1 MKKVML
7 MLVVAMLSVVSVFA
21 VERTVD
27 FSYNEWTVLLKDAAF
42 ASKAKPYLDSCKIQ
56 TTPVVQA
63 TIARCYY
70 YIDFKANGKQAT
82 PELVL
87 AKIQEYITLVGLTD
101 PDMIVLAK
109 LQPLFFNGFY
119 AEAIA
124 LGKDSQNKLIHE
136 YMYHPYFANK
146 AYEKAYAS
154 AIATGNKYFA
164 FLAICKFDKVRAF
177 EAAKVL
183 TLGEYV
189 TPVVLTKVLD
199 SLGAMSFA
207 GTTVT
212 KDMEIDFLKSLN
224 EKYSRFLIK
233 DKATWEPIIAGI
245 RLTLEVKQGK

>member
-1 MKKVML
+1 MKKMF
-7 MLVVAMLSVVSVFA
+7 MFLVVIMLSIVSVLA
-21 VERTVD
+21 IERTVKLSSVD
-27 FSYNEWTVLLKDAAF
+27 FNSLYNQAKYVEA
-42 ASKAKPYLDSCKIQ
+42 KAYLDTCVI
-56 TTPVVQA
+56 TTQLDKWTA
-63 TIARCYY
+63 ARYY
-70 YIDFKANGKQAT
+70 HSADFKANGKQAT
-82 PELVL
+82 PELALTKV
-87 AKIQEYITLVGLTD
+87 QEYITLVGLTD
-101 PDMIVLAK
+101 PDMIVHAK
-109 LQPLFFNGFY
+109 LQALYYHGFY
-119 AEAIA
+119 VEAIA
-124 LGKDSQNKLIHE
+124 LGKDSQGKYAQS
-136 YMYHPYFANK
+136 YMYHIYYAAK
-146 AYEKAYAS
+146 DYEKAYAS

-164 FLAICKFDKVRAF
+164 FLAVCKFDKVRAF

-199 SLGAMSFA
+199 SLGEMNFA